1 VAGAFGHSAIINWSV
16 AGIRKRGGKVAISAW
31 LARFIRAGA
40 LAFFLSGC
48 AAAPV
53 ALLPAAVPAII
64 AGAGGG
70 ITYTFTNIAYRTMTR
85 PPEEI
90 ERATLRAME
99 KMSVRVESLSHSQY
113 DTEIRART
121 RQLKINITLE
131 RMTPTLTRVKVNA
144 KKGLIFKD
152 KNTAFEIIS
161 QTEIALFEADA
172 AAGKAKALPESIL
185 EGVQGGN

>member
-1 VAGAFGHSAIINWSV
+1 MAIPAGLAKFIQTVALVF
-16 AGIRKRGGKVAISAW
+16 
-31 LARFIRAGA
+31 L
-40 LAFFLSGC
+40 LSGC

-70 ITYTFTNIAYRTMTR
+70 ITYTFTNIAYRTITR

-99 KMSVRVESLSHSQY
+99 KMSIRVESLRRREY

-121 RQLKINITLE
+121 RQLKIIVTLE
-131 RMTPTLTRVKVNA
+131 RMTPTLTRMKVNA

-161 QTEIALFEADA
+161 QTEFFLTGAADA
-172 AAGKAKALPESIL
+172 EKGAQAPPESTRESL
-185 EGVQGGN
+185 QGGR

>member
-1 VAGAFGHSAIINWSV
+1 MAVF
-16 AGIRKRGGKVAISAW
+16 
-31 LARFIRAGA
+31 
-40 LAFFLSGC
+40 AFFLSGC

-70 ITYTFTNIAYRTMTR
+70 ITYTFTNIAYRTITR

-99 KMSVRVESLSHSQY
+99 KMSIRVEKLRHKEY
-113 DTEIRART
+113 DTEIYART
-121 RQLKINITLE
+121 RQLKIIVTLE
-131 RMTPTLTRVKVNA
+131 RMTPTLTRMKVNA

-152 KNTAFEIIS
+152 KNTAFEIIY
-161 QTEIALFEADA
+161 QTEFFLTGAADA
-172 AAGKAKALPESIL
+172 EKGAQALPKSMQENL
-185 EGVQGGN
+185 QGGR

>member
-1 VAGAFGHSAIINWSV
+1 MARLAGLG
-16 AGIRKRGGKVAISAW
+16 
-31 LARFIRAGA
+31 RFIQMAA

-53 ALLPAAVPAII
+53 ALLPAAVPALI

-90 ERATLRAME
+90 ERAALRAME
-99 KMSVRVESLSHSQY
+99 KMSIRVESLRHKKY

-121 RQLKINITLE
+121 RQLKIIITLE
-131 RMTPTLTRVKVNA
+131 RMTPTLTRMKVNA

-152 KNTAFEIIS
+152 KNTAFEIIY
-161 QTEIALFEADA
+161 QTELFLSGAAEEA
-172 AAGKAKALPESIL
+172 KELPKSMQ
-185 EGVQGGN
+185 EGAEGGR

>member
-1 VAGAFGHSAIINWSV
+1 VARP
-16 AGIRKRGGKVAISAW
+16 AGLG
-31 LARFIRAGA
+31 RFIQMAVF
-40 LAFFLSGC
+40 AFFLSGC

-70 ITYTFTNIAYRTMTR
+70 ITYTFTNIAYRTITR

-99 KMSVRVESLSHSQY
+99 KMSIRVEKLRHKEY
-113 DTEIRART
+113 DTEIYART
-121 RQLKINITLE
+121 RQLKIIVTLE
-131 RMTPTLTRVKVNA
+131 RMTPTLTRMKVNA

-152 KNTAFEIIS
+152 KNTAFEIIY
-161 QTEIALFEADA
+161 QTEFFLTGAADA
-172 AAGKAKALPESIL
+172 EKGAQALPKSMQENL
-185 EGVQGGN
+185 QGGR

>member
-1 VAGAFGHSAIINWSV
+1 MARLAGPARLIQAGAF
-16 AGIRKRGGKVAISAW
+16 
-31 LARFIRAGA
+31 A
-40 LAFFLSGC
+40 LLLSGC

-90 ERATLRAME
+90 ERATLKAME
-99 KMSVRVESLSHSQY
+99 KMSIRVELLRHREF
-113 DTEIRART
+113 DTEIFAST
-121 RQLKINITLE
+121 RQLKIQINLE
-131 RMTPTLTRVKVNA
+131 RMTPTLTRMKVNA

-152 KNTAFEIIS
+152 KNTAFEIIY
-161 QTEIALFEADA
+161 QTEYFLSGADEMAERAREA
-172 AAGKAKALPESIL
+172 GRPM
-185 EGVQGGN
+185 Q

>member
-1 VAGAFGHSAIINWSV
+1 MSNRRPLASGIINRSLP
-16 AGIRKRGGKVAISAW
+16 AQEKGEEKVALPVCI
-31 LARFIRAGA
+31 ARFIRAGA
-40 LAFFLSGC
+40 FAFLLSGC

-53 ALLPAAVPAII
+53 AFLPAAVPAII

-90 ERATLRAME
+90 EKAVLRAME
-99 KMSVRVESLSHSQY
+99 KMSIRVKSLKHEEY

-121 RQLKINITLE
+121 RQLKIFITLE
-131 RMTPTLTRVKVNA
+131 RMTPTLTRMKVNA

-161 QTEIALFEADA
+161 QTEYFLSGAGGAQSVKA
-172 AAGKAKALPESIL
+172 AQ
-185 EGVQGGN
+185 EG

>member
-1 VAGAFGHSAIINWSV
+1 MARPAGLG
-16 AGIRKRGGKVAISAW
+16 
-31 LARFIRAGA
+31 RFIQMAVF
-40 LAFFLSGC
+40 AFFLSGC

-70 ITYTFTNIAYRTMTR
+70 ITYTFTNIAYRTITR

-99 KMSVRVESLSHSQY
+99 KMSIRVEKLRHKEY
-113 DTEIRART
+113 DTEIYART
-121 RQLKINITLE
+121 RQLKIIVTLE
-131 RMTPTLTRVKVNA
+131 RMTPTLTRMKVNA

-152 KNTAFEIIS
+152 KNTAFEIIY
-161 QTEIALFEADA
+161 QTEFFLTGAADA
-172 AAGKAKALPESIL
+172 EKGAQALPKSMQENL
-185 EGVQGGN
+185 QGGR

>member
-1 VAGAFGHSAIINWSV
+1 MARQAIWARSFAAILLAAFLG
-16 AGIRKRGGKVAISAW
+16 
-31 LARFIRAGA
+31 
-40 LAFFLSGC
+40 GC

-70 ITYTFTNIAYRTMTR
+70 ITYTFTNIAYRTITR

-99 KMSVRVESLSHSQY
+99 KMSIRVESLRHREY
-113 DTEIRART
+113 DTEIFAKT
-121 RQLKINITLE
+121 RQLKIHINLE
-131 RMTPTLTRVKVNA
+131 RMTPTLTRMKVNA

-152 KNTAFEIIS
+152 KNTAFEIIY
-161 QTEIALFEADA
+161 QTEFFLFAADEAAVRTDQLQ
-172 AAGKAKALPESIL
+172 KSLQ
-185 EGVQGGN
+185 QGE

>member
-1 VAGAFGHSAIINWSV
+1 MARPAVLG
-16 AGIRKRGGKVAISAW
+16 
-31 LARFIRAGA
+31 RFIRMAVF
-40 LAFFLSGC
+40 AFFLSGC

-70 ITYTFTNIAYRTMTR
+70 ITYTFTNIAYRTITR

-90 ERATLRAME
+90 ERAALRAME
-99 KMSVRVESLSHSQY
+99 KMSIRVESLRHKEY

-121 RQLKINITLE
+121 RQLKIIITLE
-131 RMTPTLTRVKVNA
+131 RMTPTLTRMKVNA

-152 KNTAFEIIS
+152 KNTAFEIIY
-161 QTEIALFEADA
+161 QTEFFLTGAAEAEQA
-172 AAGKAKALPESIL
+172 RGQSKIMR
-185 EGVQGGN
+185 EGLQDGR

>member
-1 VAGAFGHSAIINWSV
+1 MARLAG
-16 AGIRKRGGKVAISAW
+16 
-31 LARFIRAGA
+31 LARFIQMAA
-40 LAFFLSGC
+40 LAFLISGC

-70 ITYTFTNIAYRTMTR
+70 ITYTFTNIAYRTITR

-90 ERATLRAME
+90 ERAALKAME
-99 KMSVRVESLSHSQY
+99 KMSIRVENLRHKEY

-121 RQLKINITLE
+121 RQLKIIITLE
-131 RMTPTLTRVKVNA
+131 RMTPTLTRMKVNA

-152 KNTAFEIIS
+152 KNTAFEIIY
-161 QTEIALFEADA
+161 QTEFFLSGA
-172 AAGKAKALPESIL
+172 AESL
-185 EGVQGGN
+185 KGAQVQPGSMQESLQGGR

>member
-1 VAGAFGHSAIINWSV
+1 MARLAGP
-16 AGIRKRGGKVAISAW
+16 
-31 LARFIRAGA
+31 ARLIQAGA
-40 LAFFLSGC
+40 LALLMSGC

-90 ERATLRAME
+90 ERATLKAME
-99 KMSVRVESLSHSQY
+99 KMSIRVELLRHREF
-113 DTEIRART
+113 DTEIFAST
-121 RQLKINITLE
+121 RQLKIQINLE
-131 RMTPTLTRVKVNA
+131 RMTPTLTRMKVNA

-152 KNTAFEIIS
+152 KNTAFEIIY
-161 QTEIALFEADA
+161 QTEYFLSG
-172 AAGKAKALPESIL
+172 AGKTAERAGEVGRPMQEGQALR
-185 EGVQGGN
+185 